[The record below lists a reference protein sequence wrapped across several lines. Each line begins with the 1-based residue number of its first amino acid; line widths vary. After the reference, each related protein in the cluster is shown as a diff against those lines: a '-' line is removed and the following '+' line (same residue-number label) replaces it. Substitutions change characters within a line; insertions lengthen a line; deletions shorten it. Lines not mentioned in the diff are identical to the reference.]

1 MIDAPTIIGSS
12 ATLLGLIGILLLV
25 FGLRDGQSRYVWFC
39 LPFIAGMLGAAAL
52 VDPTVLPGKLA
63 LWLGAWFI
71 FLAYALGWQATRAL
85 YNRPFLPLY
94 VIAPPTLWLAISI
107 VVFHPMHLLGVS
119 AITRSVLP
127 PLYTGLAAFEFWRS
141 KDENLP
147 ARAALFWIFV
157 VYTAIETLRIPFAPF
172 LPMPLGAT
180 ETKIWAVIA
189 YNFGTA
195 VLALLASAFIIALLF
210 ERVSAKNYKLAISD
224 PLTGAYNRRGYEE
237 RLAAFSVEDEAQ
249 SPFALLLFDID
260 HFKSINDRF
269 GHELGDEVIILA
281 VQAATK
287 ALRKG
292 DQVFRIGGEEFA
304 CLLPNTGVHDALEA
318 GDRLRTTFAAM
329 AKCIGDVSVNATIS
343 VGVAAT
349 ETPEQPPEQIFEWAD
364 KALYEAK
371 RSGRNQVVAA
381 TKQTA
386 KGNAPNT

>member
-1 MIDAPTIIGSS
+1 
-12 ATLLGLIGILLLV
+12 
-25 FGLRDGQSRYVWFC
+25 
-39 LPFIAGMLGAAAL
+39 
-52 VDPTVLPGKLA
+52 
-63 LWLGAWFI
+63 
-71 FLAYALGWQATRAL
+71 
-85 YNRPFLPLY
+85 
-94 VIAPPTLWLAISI
+94 
-107 VVFHPMHLLGVS
+107 
-119 AITRSVLP
+119 
-127 PLYTGLAAFEFWRS
+127 
-141 KDENLP
+141 
-147 ARAALFWIFV
+147 
-157 VYTAIETLRIPFAPF
+157 
-172 LPMPLGAT
+172 MPLGAT